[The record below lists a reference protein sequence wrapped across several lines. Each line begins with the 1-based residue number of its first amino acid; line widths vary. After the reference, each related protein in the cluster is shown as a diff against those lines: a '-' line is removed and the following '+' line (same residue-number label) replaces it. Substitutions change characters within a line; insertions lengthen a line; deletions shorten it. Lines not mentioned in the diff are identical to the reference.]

1 MKRFIN
7 NSSRAQAK
15 FNHEA
20 FKVHPLNMV
29 GTYQRG
35 GMRLS

>member
-7 NSSRAQAK
+7 NPSRAQSY

-20 FKVHPLNMV
+20 FKVHPLNLV

>member
-7 NSSRAQAK
+7 TAENAQAMFSK
-15 FNHEA
+15 YA
-20 FKVHPLNMV
+20 YRIHPLNMA